1 MQTENGMGRE
11 DYLIYIVKTILKSV
25 TCSSQQGIMDCQG
38 KNNGKNSRYVL

>member
-25 TCSSQQGIMDCQG
+25 TCSSQQGIMG
-38 KNNGKNSRYVL
+38 LSWKKRW